1 MRRRQR
7 VSNSK
12 LQQLI
17 RQAGLTQDGLARRV
31 NARIDQITG
40 TPGRYTDET
49 IRRYLCGERTWPD
62 PKYREAF
69 RHVLGVDSD
78 HQLGFFDQRAA
89 HAPLR
94 AGVEADPLHR
104 PDSLRAAGGVTAAVT
119 AQAALADLVEITE
132 PTPIPAR
139 VGKVEIAQILD
150 TARVFDTWDNTYGG
164 VLVREAVAAQLRY
177 AVALLDARCSASNR
191 AELFS
196 AVGFLA
202 NTSAWMAFDSHAHD
216 DARRMQRLA
225 LRCAE
230 EASDVHLRAEVLSCM
245 ARQEIWCGDP
255 DAGLTL
261 TELGLVRADRLTPTE
276 RASLRVIRA
285 RALAQLHRVEEAVRA
300 VGEADESFS
309 NRSPGDDAF
318 FMAYYDDAQLG
329 GDTGHALYDMALHG
343 RFVGEARARLQTA
356 VSGFGDIYVRSR
368 ALAHLKLASLV
379 MATGDPHEATVI
391 GHAAIDEAAHVRSRR
406 MGVYLRELD
415 SLAAAHRSV
424 DGVTGLR
431 RRLAAAAM

>member
-1 MRRRQR
+1 
-7 VSNSK
+7 
-12 LQQLI
+12 
-17 RQAGLTQDGLARRV
+17 LARRV
-31 NARIDQITG
+31 NARIGQITG
-40 TPGRYTDET
+40 TPGLYTDET
-49 IRRYLCGERTWPD
+49 VRRYLCGERTWPD
-62 PKYREAF
+62 PKYRAAF

-78 HQLGFFDQRAA
+78 HQLGFFNQRAGY
-89 HAPLR
+89 APLR
-94 AGVEADPLHR
+94 SGVEEDPVR
-104 PDSLRAAGGVTAAVT
+104 RSDSLRVAMGVTAAVGAPAT
-119 AQAALADLVEITE
+119 LEDLVEITE

-139 VGKVEIAQILD
+139 VGKVEIGQILD

-177 AVALLDARCSASNR
+177 AVALLDARCSESNR
-191 AELFS
+191 TELFS

-202 NTSAWMAFDSHAHD
+202 NTSAWMAFDSHAHN
-216 DARRMQRLA
+216 DARRMLRLA

-230 EASDVHLRAEVLSCM
+230 EVGDLHLRAEVLSCM

-261 TELGLVRADRLTPTE
+261 AELGLVRADRLTHTE

-300 VGEADESFS
+300 VGEADDSFD
-309 NRSPGDDAF
+309 NRSPGDDPF
-318 FMAYYDDAQLG
+318 FMTYYDGAQLG

-356 VSGFGDIYVRSR
+356 VSGYGDIYVRSR

-391 GHAAIDEAAHVRSRR
+391 GHAAVDEAASVRSSRV
-406 MGVYLRELD
+406 GVYLRELD
-415 SLAAAHRSV
+415 SLAATHRSL
-424 DGVTGLR
+424 DEVTQLR
-431 RRLAAAAM
+431 RRLTGAAV

>member
-7 VSNSK
+7 VFNSK

-17 RQAGLTQDGLARRV
+17 RQAGLTQDGVARRV
-31 NARIDQITG
+31 NARIGEVTG

-78 HQLGFFDQRAA
+78 HQLGFVNQRAS
-89 HAPLR
+89 HALSR
-94 AGVEADPLHR
+94 AGVGEDPLR
-104 PDSLRAAGGVTAAVT
+104 LSDSLRAAGDVTAPVT
-119 AQAALADLVEITE
+119 LADLVEITE

-139 VGKVEIAQILD
+139 VGKIEIAQIFD
-150 TARVFDTWDNTYGG
+150 TARMFDTWDNTYGG

-177 AVALLDARCSASNR
+177 AVALLDARCSQSNR
-191 AELFS
+191 IELFS

-202 NTSAWMAFDSHAHD
+202 NTSAWMAFDSHAHN

-230 EASDVHLRAEVLSCM
+230 EAGDVHLRAEVLSCM

-255 DAGLTL
+255 DAALTL

-309 NRSPGDDAF
+309 SRSPGDDAF
-318 FMAYYDDAQLG
+318 FMTYYDDAQLG

-356 VSGFGDIYVRSR
+356 VSGYGDMYVRSR

-379 MATGDPHEATVI
+379 MATGDPGEAIVI
-391 GHAAIDEAAHVRSRR
+391 GHAAVDEAARVRSRR

-415 SLAAAHRSV
+415 SLAASNGSL
-424 DGVTGLR
+424 DGVTRLR
-431 RRLAAAAM
+431 RRLMSAAM